1 MAKEIKWERLTP
13 TEAETLS
20 ALVKS
25 GKTVYAAPIEI
36 EKNKEDRQRQFEALN
51 ITQDDCKTWRIG
63 SEKVIVHLTPADE
76 ATYKFLFDETLVK
89 RLITKITVFENHF
102 TIDFKSGVTIDIE
115 A

>member
-51 ITQDDCKTWRIG
+51 ITQDNCTTWRIG
-63 SEKVIVHLTPADE
+63 SDEKKKGFSPARSVMAPDS
-76 ATYKFLFDETLVK
+76 
-89 RLITKITVFENHF
+89 RNPLI
-102 TIDFKSGVTIDIE
+102 SGFFSPALCISCQQNYGLDVARVNRIAVT
-115 A
+115 